1 MLVECVHLG
10 LDSLNFD
17 EFHPFKPRLSK
28 KRCRRN
34 FNTMSM
40 LAHQGCQSWAPENVI
55 RFEKLLLHPSSLTI
69 KHKMTSFVVINVY
82 EYYSILG
89 KNQPKKSATFIHFRP

>member
-1 MLVECVHLG
+1 
-10 LDSLNFD
+10 
-17 EFHPFKPRLSK
+17 
-28 KRCRRN
+28 
-34 FNTMSM
+34 MSM

-55 RFEKLLLHPSSLTI
+55 RFEKLLNHPSSLTI

-89 KNQPKKSATFIHFRP
+89 KNQPKKICHFYTFYTLIDGTVFSKVVVVR